1 MIITKEKDDK
11 SRRQTDFP
19 RLILEEEDVDLK
31 GETTVQTKKLS
42 TREIVTFLLFCG
54 TFIVAVYL

>member
-11 SRRQTDFP
+11 SRRKTDFP
-19 RLILEEEDVDLK
+19 RLILEEEDVDLE